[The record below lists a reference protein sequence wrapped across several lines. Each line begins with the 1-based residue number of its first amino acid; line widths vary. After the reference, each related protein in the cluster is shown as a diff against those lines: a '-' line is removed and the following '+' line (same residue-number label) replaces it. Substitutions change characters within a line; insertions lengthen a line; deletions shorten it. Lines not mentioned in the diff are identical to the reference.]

1 MRGSP
6 SAPSSAISDL
16 LSVLGSHFIGHV
28 MSSNELLD
36 NVVLSRKLCWG
47 DLSSID
53 SDVPS
58 SGLSFC

>member
-16 LSVLGSHFIGHV
+16 LSVLGSYFVGHE

-36 NVVLSRKLCWG
+36 HVVLSRKLCWG
-47 DLSSID
+47 DL
-53 SDVPS
+53 PS
-58 SGLSFC
+58 SGSDIPSS